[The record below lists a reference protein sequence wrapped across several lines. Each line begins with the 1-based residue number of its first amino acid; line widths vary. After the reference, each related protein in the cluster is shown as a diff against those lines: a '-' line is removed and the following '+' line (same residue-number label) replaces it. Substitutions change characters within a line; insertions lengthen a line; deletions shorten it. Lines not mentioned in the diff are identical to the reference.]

1 MDVLT
6 FNLGKDRRALVSD
19 VQNFNVDFSDSKYS
33 WIQARQYENQ
43 MRQAQVNVLNEDGSP
58 FDLTG
63 CNYVF
68 EGLLPDNTHRIFD
81 AKHGVA
87 LDPVNGQFRFDFP
100 APVFAVAGSY
110 KQAFFRIYRDGK
122 NISTLEFSLEVLA
135 DKVISGIVA
144 SDYITPFNDLY
155 GQLTTIVTNASG
167 DLSKALADWTTKLSD
182 LFTTLNNQGT
192 DTSTLL
198 TTLEAKIKEDGLFT
212 AAQMGDLSDFY
223 PEQTTFLGK
232 IKAAIAGFGVNVLD
246 YGAVGD
252 GKTDNVDAIN
262 AAIKAAQDNGGRVYF
277 PSGAYLTSGIN
288 IVLKN
293 ITIAGEDRWS
303 TSIVSNQTDAVFD
316 LKTNVTISDI
326 AFKDTTDKS
335 ARMLTVS
342 NTDTV
347 ASYWSIRL
355 ERLNFSG
362 DELIDNETGKWGL
375 DAIYFDLDNKGLWD
389 VTINDVVCQWVHNGL
404 TINTQNAGWLTGSY
418 FNNILVKGFSGAH
431 TAIISTNNTSRQISQ
446 SVFSNLT
453 AEVLYQ
459 TALDAIGFI
468 VSGVG
473 NDWNNLRLFND
484 GKFSGKAIQLKY
496 YGGAQHDSQ
505 NPSFAYGSS
514 ANNSFIGGCVEG
526 TIDDPD
532 GIRSLQHFDNLRL
545 QITDDDGQLQEVNIN
560 DALHAN
566 LLSRQGIADALDV
579 KSTFIISPG
588 NTFATGT
595 DQYGRYKAI
604 NTGANSD
611 TFAVVFTQP
620 DEVLTALKGQDQS
633 LGIRWR
639 DMTGKSS
646 LGRAYLRANQ
656 TAYSGDDLLYTFK
669 NPNISDNG
677 MHEYTWIYRNND
689 DYFAKATDG
698 DQKYSGYYVLIQPNS
713 SVRIYDCY
721 LVAGRAID
729 FSRVTNT
736 ETVNYPLDHGGRN
749 YIQNGNTMLSVI
761 DPVENQATKSLAYPI
776 DINDVNW
783 LTERDFVLSVDIN
796 IDNYKSDNVTSR
808 LAAWASVI
816 LTFEDS
822 STMELD
828 AGVINMDAGII
839 RDRYSQWYHMPNKKV
854 SKAVCQVSTANG
866 FTADYF
872 QIGRPQLETGTV
884 AHDYI
889 PYTTSSS

>member
-1 MDVLT
+1 MISTITLDTYKQQISSGDAFNLSDSFNGRVGDEQVPLVVQFKERGLAQQFEDGLVPFMTGFVGSLDENDQVTAETGEAVSYVGTSDDIVGLGRVKMNLPGTMFPQEGYFYGFLGLKNADGKRVTT
-6 FNLGKDRRALVSD
+6 FNVWFHVYNGNPDMFVNKAPFRTELQKVLDT
-19 VQNFNVDFSDSKYS
+19 
-33 WIQARQYENQ
+33 
-43 MRQAQVNVLNEDGSP
+43 AQSLIDDADG
-58 FDLTG
+58 DLT
-63 CNYVF
+63 
-68 EGLLPDNTHRIFD
+68 
-81 AKHGVA
+81 KW
-87 LDPVNGQFRFDFP
+87 
-100 APVFAVAGSY
+100 
-110 KQAFFRIYRDGK
+110 KQKLTDLF
-122 NISTLEFSLEVLA
+122 STLSAQGA
-135 DKVISGIVA
+135 DTV
-144 SDYITPFNDLY
+144 
-155 GQLTTIVTNASG
+155 
-167 DLSKALADWTTKLSD
+167 
-182 LFTTLNNQGT
+182 
-192 DTSTLL
+192 TLL
-198 TTLEAKIKEDGLFT
+198 TTLQTQIKQSNLFT
-212 AAQMGDLSDFY
+212 KGQMDELLGSLTDFK
-223 PEQTTFLGK
+223 PTGSNLIDKLNNEFNDR
-232 IKAAIAGFGVNVLD
+232 GVNVKWF
-246 YGAVGD
+246 GAVGD

-262 AAIKAAQDNGGRVYF
+262 AAIKAAQDNGGKVYF
-277 PSGAYLTSGIN
+277 PSGIYLTSGIN

-316 LKTNVTISDI
+316 LKSEVTISDI

-347 ASYWSIRL
+347 ASYWTIRL

-362 DELIDNETGKWGL
+362 NEFIENETGKWGL
-375 DAIYFDLDNKGLWD
+375 DAIYFDLDKKGLWD
-389 VTINDVVCQWVHNGL
+389 VTINDVICNWVHNGL
-404 TINTQNAGWLTGSY
+404 TINTQNSGWLTDSY

-453 AEVLYQ
+453 AQVLYQ

-473 NDWNNLRLFND
+473 NDWNNLRLFSD

-496 YGGAQHDSQ
+496 CGGAQYDSN
-505 NPSFAYGSS
+505 NPSFGYGSS
-514 ANNSFIGGCVEG
+514 ANNSFVGGCVEG

-545 QITDDDGQLQEVNIN
+545 QITDDDGKLQEVNIN
-560 DALHAN
+560 DTLHTN

-579 KSTFIISPG
+579 KSTFMISHG

-604 NTGANSD
+604 NTGANSE

-646 LGRAYLRANQ
+646 LGRAYLRANE

-669 NPNISDNG
+669 NPNITDND
-677 MHEYTWIYRNND
+677 MHEYAWIYRNND
-689 DYFAKATDG
+689 DYFDKVTKG
-698 DQKYSGYYVLIQPNS
+698 DQQYSGYYVSIQPNS

-721 LVAGRAID
+721 LVAGRSID

-736 ETVNYPLDHGGRN
+736 ETVNYPLNHGGRN
-749 YIQNGNTMLSVI
+749 YIQNGNTMLSVTN
-761 DPVENQATKSLAYPI
+761 PVENQATKSLAYPI

-808 LAAWASVI
+808 LAAWASLI

-822 STMELD
+822 SIMELD
-828 AGVINMDAGII
+828 AGVINMSAGII
-839 RDRYSQWYHMPNKKV
+839 RDRYSQWVHMPNKKV
-854 SKAVCQVSTANG
+854 TKAVCQVSTANG

-884 AHDYI
+884 AHDFI
-889 PYTTSSS
+889 PYITSSN